1 MTERL
6 VIRGGRIIDPGS
18 GTEVTGDIVIEDGRI
33 AGVGPSGIA
42 SGPAQTLD
50 ASGLVVTPGFVDIH
64 AHLRDPGFEYKE
76 TIETGTRA
84 AARGGFTTVC
94 AMPNTAPPA
103 DSRATIEYVL
113 RTAAAAGAVRVLP
126 IGCVTKGRAG
136 RELAELADLAE
147 AGAVA
152 FSDDGD
158 CVADGGVMRRALQY
172 ASALGLAVIQH
183 AEDPALSRRAPMH
196 EGWVATRLGLAGQP
210 AAAEESIVARDIAIA
225 EELAGAGFPARLHLA
240 HVSVKGAV
248 DAILLA
254 KARGAPV
261 TAEVTP
267 HHLTLTHEA
276 VAWRDGDGT
285 LAYETNAKVNP
296 PLRTRDD
303 VRACVAGLE
312 AGAIDAIATDHAPH
326 ASVEKDCEFDH
337 AAFGISGLETAL
349 GLVLTLYHGRA
360 LDLPAIVRALT
371 VGPVHALGLDRFVPG
386 LGTLRP
392 GAPGDV
398 TIFDPDEEWV
408 VDPAAFASK
417 GKNTPLAGKTL
428 RGRVVAT
435 VYGGRVVYDRM
446 GEGRPKAKPAASG
459 DETRRRAHVTRL
471 EAR

>member
-6 VIRGGRIIDPGS
+6 VIRGGRIVDPAAGLE
-18 GTEVTGDIVIEDGRI
+18 TTGDVVIENGRI
-33 AGVGPSGIA
+33 AGVVPGGVSA
-42 SGPAQTLD
+42 HPAESLD
-50 ASGLVVTPGFVDIH
+50 ATGLVVTPGFVDVH
-64 AHLRDPGFEYKE
+64 THLRDPGFEYKE

-94 AMPNTAPPA
+94 AMPNTNPPA

-113 RTAAAAGAVRVLP
+113 RTAARTGVVRVLP
-126 IGCVTKGRAG
+126 VGCVTKGRAG
-136 RELAELADLAE
+136 NELAELADLAE

-158 CVADGGVMRRALQY
+158 CVADGAVMRRALQY

-196 EGWVATRLGLAGQP
+196 DGWVATRLGLAGQP
-210 AAAEESIVARDIAIA
+210 SAAEQSIVARDVAIV
-225 EELAGAGFPARLHLA
+225 EELARAGFHARLHVA
-240 HVSVKGAV
+240 HVSTRGAV
-248 DAILLA
+248 ETLLLA

-276 VAWRDGDGT
+276 VAWRESDDA
-285 LAYETNAKVNP
+285 LAYDTNAKVNP

-303 VRACVAGLE
+303 VRACIEGLE

-337 AAFGISGLETAL
+337 AAFGMSGLETAL
-349 GLVLTLYHGRA
+349 GLVLKLYHERA
-360 LDLPAIVRALT
+360 LDLATIVRALT
-371 VGPVHALGLDRFVPG
+371 IGPVRALGLDRFVPG
-386 LGTLRP
+386 LGTLQP

-398 TIFDPDEEWV
+398 TVFDPDAAWV

-417 GKNTPLAGKTL
+417 GKNTPLAGNTL

-435 VYGGRVVYDRM
+435 VYSGRVVYSAIGV
-446 GEGRPKAKPAASG
+446 GEGQPTAARAASK
-459 DETRRRAHVTRL
+459 R
-471 EAR
+471 